1 MCRRRDIAVGLA
13 LALGL
18 AAVLVC
24 GAAGEAAAGKRRG
37 RRSNMP
43 AGWSWPPTPAMV
55 QAGER
60 CLEALTAAGVAW
72 RAAPRTRAVVTPILV
87 PSMELGGVRLT
98 PTYRRGPFVM
108 DCHLA
113 LALEEHGEVFRQLG
127 IRELRFSTI
136 HEYRRIRVRGRS
148 SRALSRHALGLA
160 IDVFEMV
167 TDSGERLVV
176 KKQYRG
182 DQTLRAVERGLAA
195 SLAFRTPLTPGNSP
209 RSHGDH
215 FHVEARVS
223 YARDRTRTAAVVGRG
238 ERERDDRRPE
248 G

>member
-1 MCRRRDIAVGLA
+1 MGTRRHIGVCLS

-18 AAVLVC
+18 AAVFIA
-24 GAAGEAAAGKRRG
+24 GAVPDAEASRRG

-43 AGWSWPPTPAMV
+43 AGWSWPPTPSMV
-55 QAGER
+55 RAGER
-60 CLEALTAAGVAW
+60 CLEALTRARVEW
-72 RAAPRTRAVVTPILV
+72 RAAPRTRAVVTPIVV
-87 PSMELGGVRLT
+87 PAMELGGVRLT

-108 DCHLA
+108 DCQLA
-113 LALEEHGEVFRQLG
+113 LALAEHGEVFRQLG

-136 HEYRRIRVRGRS
+136 HEYRRIRVRGRA

-167 TDSGERLVV
+167 TDEGERLVV
-176 KKQYRG
+176 KDRYRRG
-182 DQTLRAVERGLAA
+182 DQTLRAVERGIAA

-215 FHVEARVS
+215 FHLEARVS
-223 YARDRTRTAAVVGRG
+223 YTEDRTRSAALV
-238 ERERDDRRPE
+238 RP
-248 G
+248 GGARAR